1 VASPWGACASFGTS
15 IPQLDAAVFGRVAR
29 IPAPHLIDERRM
41 TPAGR
46 LVWLLLSPLLVQGCP
61 GASRRLRRG
70 ERIVHELSICEG
82 IIEVASA
89 TLGEFPR
96 PAPRVATVTV
106 RIGRLTGVV
115 ADSLR
120 YYFELLS
127 PGTPLSGAGLVIEP
141 VPIRGRCADCAAEFV
156 IEVLSFTCPACGSG
170 FVELL
175 SGRELQVVALETA
188 EEVPCGS

>member
-1 VASPWGACASFGTS
+1 
-15 IPQLDAAVFGRVAR
+15 
-29 IPAPHLIDERRM
+29 M
-41 TPAGR
+41 
-46 LVWLLLSPLLVQGCP
+46 
-61 GASRRLRRG
+61 
-70 ERIVHELSICEG
+70 SICEG

-89 TLGEFPR
+89 TLGECSR
-96 PAPRVATVTV
+96 PLPRVATVTV
-106 RIGRLTGVV
+106 RVGRLTGVV
-115 ADSLR
+115 PDSLR
-120 YYFELLS
+120 YYFDLLA
-127 PGTPLSGAGLVIEP
+127 PATPLAGAALVIEQ